1 MNKMTM
7 KWVVSIKS
15 KKCQYLLHLA
25 LHLLQVHL
33 HLNSSQVDLRIDL
46 RREANLSYQ
55 EHTVEVDRSQRNNDL
70 FLKRKMG
77 RKYDPYM
84 NI

>member
-1 MNKMTM
+1 M
-7 KWVVSIKS
+7 KWAANIKS

-25 LHLLQVHL
+25 HLLQVHL